1 MAPYAKTTG
10 LPIWQA
16 APASAN
22 MAGIANLVPN
32 YLPFWQQQ
40 ILCHKKSFFLSFF
53 FLALTILHCIIRE
66 TKGKTMNIFT
76 TDELVTI
83 LACFAHRKMEIESL
97 KNNQYVTPEYLTL
110 LEKDLVN
117 MESIQSKLFPTK

>member
-1 MAPYAKTTG
+1 
-10 LPIWQA
+10 
-16 APASAN
+16 
-22 MAGIANLVPN
+22 
-32 YLPFWQQQ
+32 
-40 ILCHKKSFFLSFF
+40 
-53 FLALTILHCIIRE
+53 
-66 TKGKTMNIFT
+66 MNIFT